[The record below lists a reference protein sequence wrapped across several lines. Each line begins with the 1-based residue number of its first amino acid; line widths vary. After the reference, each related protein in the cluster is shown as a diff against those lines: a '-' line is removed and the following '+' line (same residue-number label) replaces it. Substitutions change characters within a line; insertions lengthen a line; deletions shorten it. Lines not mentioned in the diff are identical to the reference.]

1 MAKAKKETATVA
13 EWMYDIVREPIVT
26 EKSTQQSEHGQVTFR
41 VPLTASK
48 PDIKAA
54 VEALY
59 GVKVKA
65 VNTIRSMGKTKR
77 FQGRKGFQS
86 DCKKAIVS
94 LEAGSNLDVGAG
106 L

>member
-1 MAKAKKETATVA
+1 MAKAKKDNTVA
-13 EWMYDIVREPIVT
+13 EWMYDIVREPVVT
-26 EKSTQQSEHGQVTFR
+26 EKSTMQSEHGQVTFR

-77 FQGRKGFQS
+77 FQGRKGYQS
-86 DCKKAIVS
+86 DRKKAIVS
-94 LEAGSNLDVGAG
+94 LEAGSNLDVGTG
-106 L
+106 I

>member
-1 MAKAKKETATVA
+1 MAKAKTETTVA
-13 EWMYDIVREPIVT
+13 EWMYDIVREPVVT

-41 VPLTASK
+41 VPLSASK
-48 PDIKAA
+48 TQIKAA

-65 VNTIRSMGKTKR
+65 VNTMINLGKTKR

-86 DCKKAIVS
+86 DRKKAVIS
-94 LEAGSNLDVGAG
+94 LEAGSNLDVGTG
-106 L
+106 I